1 MTSMPAPAAASGDVI
16 AAEAER
22 PSPIDEACLA
32 VVVVRDGRLP
42 GGADEA
48 VAQADGAV
56 LLVGGA
62 ADAAVKRLTGARR
75 VWVLPSGTSPRS
87 LCRAVA
93 PLVRGVSL
101 LVLPAS
107 PDGRDLAP
115 LLAHNLGWPLLS
127 GSVVACHDP
136 AEGTV
141 RAELLRIDGRVVVP
155 AVAKAPAVVTVW
167 SERRPSKRADVS
179 VDRGGVSIVEL
190 TVRAPLSA
198 GDAPRPASAGEV
210 ADLEVLETVPPE
222 PSTMD
227 LADATRVF
235 AGGAGL
241 VSREARDSDARA
253 VFTLLGDV
261 AEALGAAAGATRVIS
276 DAGWVG
282 HDRQIGTTGV
292 SVDPDLYVAF
302 GISGATQHT
311 GGIGD
316 ANHVVSVNVDPSA
329 PMARMANLAIVAD
342 APEVLG
348 ELARR
353 LGVATE
359 LGVGVGGLGGAG
371 ATNEGGR

>member
-1 MTSMPAPAAASGDVI
+1 MTRLPAPAASGGDVI
-16 AAEAER
+16 AADAEE
-22 PSPIDEACLA
+22 PSPIDEARLA
-32 VVVVRDGRLP
+32 VVVVREGRLP
-42 GGADEA
+42 WGADEA

-62 ADAAVKRLTGARR
+62 ANDAVKRLPGALR
-75 VWVLPSGTSPRS
+75 VWTLASQTSPRS

-93 PLVRGVSL
+93 PLVRAVSL

-115 LLAHNLGWPLLS
+115 LLAHSLGWPLLS
-127 GSVVACHDP
+127 GSVVACYDP

-155 AVAKAPAVVTVW
+155 ALAKAPALVTVW
-167 SERRPSKRADVS
+167 SDRRPSKRSAVS

-190 TVRAPLSA
+190 PVRAPL
-198 GDAPRPASAGEV
+198 SAGEV
-210 ADLEVLETVPPE
+210 ADLEVAETVAPE

-241 VSREARDSDARA
+241 VPREARDAEARD
-253 VFTLLGDV
+253 VFALLADV
-261 AEALGAAAGATRVIS
+261 AEALGAAAGATRVVS

-316 ANHVVSVNVDPSA
+316 AKHVVSVNVDPSA

-342 APEVLG
+342 APAVLG

-353 LGVATE
+353 LGVGTE
-359 LGVGVGGLGGAG
+359 LGVGAGISVGGGSGIGGP
-371 ATNEGGR
+371 R